1 MNKIS
6 YILIL
11 FLIHTSLSWKNEGHM
26 IIAQLIKNDLLK
38 NRPEVYE
45 FFDRLTKQLED
56 QQHGK
61 VKSFIEASTWP
72 DFMALLYGFEYL
84 KEYHYNLIP
93 FSIKETEGIESKK
106 GAEIIEQNKDIN
118 SSETINPLN
127 SVNFLKSAFN
137 NIFNWSNEEIIEDKK
152 QFEKSFNTIY
162 ITHIIADLHQP
173 IHLCSLNGDKNS
185 QYGKFSGQNY
195 SVKASVPIFDFG
207 GKKRKHLSKS
217 YINYND
223 FKTVKKDISL
233 NDLWNYM
240 FFKVKP
246 LMELPLQISDIK
258 AIENISFLIENEF
271 SKKTLQ
277 DLLKHDEFDLNNKE
291 NYKDNNYNK
300 YDKNDNKIK
309 DPFDHKVFDN
319 NKLEKEF
326 MIVEE
331 GDIYTL
337 INNVNQFFHKRVKI
351 WAEQGF
357 EICKEIYLT
366 TTENSYIDDN
376 YINKNFQVIKKQI
389 ALSAYRTSNIL
400 TIAYDLYTKKI
411 QNLPKEENSSPIL
424 YYGKFALAG
433 YICKLLMFR

>member
-233 NDLWNYM
+233 NIY
-240 FFKVKP
+240 FK
-246 LMELPLQISDIK
+246 IS
-258 AIENISFLIENEF
+258 
-271 SKKTLQ
+271 
-277 DLLKHDEFDLNNKE
+277 
-291 NYKDNNYNK
+291 
-300 YDKNDNKIK
+300 
-309 DPFDHKVFDN
+309 
-319 NKLEKEF
+319 
-326 MIVEE
+326 
-331 GDIYTL
+331 G
-337 INNVNQFFHKRVKI
+337 
-351 WAEQGF
+351 
-357 EICKEIYLT
+357 
-366 TTENSYIDDN
+366 
-376 YINKNFQVIKKQI
+376 
-389 ALSAYRTSNIL
+389 
-400 TIAYDLYTKKI
+400 
-411 QNLPKEENSSPIL
+411 
-424 YYGKFALAG
+424 
-433 YICKLLMFR
+433 